1 MRSDVEEQFE
11 RLQYVGTPG
20 ISRDCLDAILRYI
33 QFGDAINNAWLLTHG
48 NRHCFLLRVN
58 DQFWV
63 AVKSGFGSG
72 YSGEGPKTLSLA
84 LQILELHGA
93 EIEEYEVKWA
103 IIVRLDRSALRQDD
117 FEAIIKSE
125 PVRPWR
131 CDSYVFGEENVS
143 EIAGQLWRKIP
154 PVVPFRIL
162 DGRLADLALE
172 FFNRPDESLMKGF
185 RRLEEAVR
193 SRAKIDGHGANLFRK
208 AFDPQKGVLLW
219 KGLTPAEG
227 ESRLNLFSAAFGACR
242 NPRAHKEINSSLGDQ
257 VSEFLLLNM
266 LFRLER
272 EATSRET

>member
-1 MRSDVEEQFE
+1 MKNDVEEQFE
-11 RLQYVGTPG
+11 GLQYVGHAG
-20 ISRDCLDAILRYI
+20 ISAVCLNGILRHL
-33 QFGDAINNAWLLTHG
+33 QFGDTINKAWLLTHE
-48 NRHCFLLRVN
+48 NRHCFLLYVN
-58 DQFWV
+58 ERFWV

-72 YSGEGPKTLSLA
+72 YGGEGPKTLSVA

-103 IIVRLDRSALRQDD
+103 VIDRLDRSALRRADI
-117 FEAIIKSE
+117 EALFKAE
-125 PVRPWR
+125 PVRPLRWDR
-131 CDSYVFGEENVS
+131 YVIGTTAAS
-143 EIAGQLWRKIP
+143 DIAERLWRKFP
-154 PVVPFRIL
+154 PVIPFGIL
-162 DGRLADLALE
+162 DGRLVDLALD
-172 FFNRPDESLMKGF
+172 FFNRPDETLMKGF

-193 SRAKIDGHGANLFRK
+193 ARVGIDGHGANLFRK
-208 AFDPQKGVLLW
+208 AFDPQKGVFLW

-227 ESRLNLFSAAFGACR
+227 ESRCNLFTSAFGACR